1 MILIHINNIPQLLS
15 EPTSLEAVI
24 LAQNIALDSVAI
36 VLNAEVVPRNR
47 WQSILCQHEDKL
59 ELFSAVAG
67 G

>member
-1 MILIHINNIPQLLS
+1 MIIIHINNVPQPLS
-15 EPTSLEAVI
+15 EPTSLAAVI
-24 LAQNIALDSVAI
+24 LAQDIALDSVAI
-36 VLNAEVVPRNR
+36 VLNAEVIPRNR

>member
-1 MILIHINNIPQLLS
+1 MILIHINNIPQSLS
-15 EPTSLEAVI
+15 EPTSLAAVI
-24 LAQNIALDSVAI
+24 LAQDIALDSLAI

-47 WQSILCQHEDKL
+47 WQYILCQHEDKL

>member
-1 MILIHINNIPQLLS
+1 MILIHINNVPQPLT
-15 EPTSLEAVI
+15 EPTSLAAVI
-24 LAQNIALDSVAI
+24 LAQDIAL

>member
-1 MILIHINNIPQLLS
+1 
-15 EPTSLEAVI
+15 
-24 LAQNIALDSVAI
+24 